1 MGNSVEKERSKVYE
15 VLLCSP
21 GMNDNVKVNFQMS
34 RKEIFLLSRVIEA
47 GLSPGVADGM
57 TSLIGEESRQAYR
70 AVIEDILKKAG
81 LSDFVE
87 KLKYL

>member
-1 MGNSVEKERSKVYE
+1 MGNSAEKEKEKMYE

-21 GMNDNVKVNFQMS
+21 GMNDSVKVNFQMS
-34 RKEIFLLSRVIEA
+34 RKEIFLLSKVIEA
-47 GLSPGVADGM
+47 GLNLGAADGM
-57 TSLIGEESRQAYR
+57 TSLINDESKLAYR
-70 AVIEDILKKAG
+70 AVVEEILKKAG

>member
-1 MGNSVEKERSKVYE
+1 MYE

-21 GMNDNVKVNFQMS
+21 GMNESVKVNLQMS

-47 GLSPGVADGM
+47 GLNSGAADGM
-57 TSLIGEESRQAYR
+57 ASLISDESKQAYR
-70 AVIEDILKKAG
+70 VVVEEILKKAG

>member
-1 MGNSVEKERSKVYE
+1 MGNSAEKERAKVYE

-21 GMNDNVKVNFQMS
+21 GMIESVKVNFQMS

-47 GLSPGVADGM
+47 GLSSSTADGM

-70 AVIEDILKKAG
+70 AVVEDILKKAG

-87 KLKYL
+87 KLKHL

>member
-1 MGNSVEKERSKVYE
+1 MGNSAEKEKSKVYE

-47 GLSPGVADGM
+47 GLNAAGADGM
-57 TSLIGEESRQAYR
+57 TSLIGEESKQVYR
-70 AVIEDILKKAG
+70 AVTEDILKKAG

-87 KLKYL
+87 KLKHL